1 MKDYQLSDEDRRDL
15 ADALDQDKELR
26 WLERDRAR
34 AQNALLAAEA
44 DVDDETL
51 RALQQEFADSR
62 DRLEKAKKEIR
73 DRLMPQFHTRARAR
87 ARGGNAVVFTP
98 AEELQLTLPERHE
111 LMTSTR
117 RNTLA
122 FELKEIAQER
132 LRSHGW
138 KPEETADREQ
148 GVTEATSGALP
159 LPSLRQ
165 WRVYATVSVAVG
177 ATS

>member
-1 MKDYQLSDEDRRDL
+1 MNEYQLSDEDRRDL
-15 ADALDQDKELR
+15 ADAYEQDKELR

-34 AQNALLAAEA
+34 AQGALLAAA
-44 DVDDETL
+44 TDVDDETL
-51 RALQQEFADSR
+51 RALQLEFAESR
-62 DRLEKAKKEIR
+62 DRLERAKREILE
-73 DRLMPQFHTRARAR
+73 RLLPQFQIRLRAR

-122 FELKEIAQER
+122 FELKDIAQER

-138 KPEETADREQ
+138 EPGAADGRRLAAAES
-148 GVTEATSGALP
+148 TTDDLP
-159 LPSLRQ
+159 VPSPRQ
-165 WRVYATVSVAVG
+165 WRVYATVAAAVG
-177 ATS
+177 ASS